1 MRPGTSKVL
10 THSVHAIYFLNPVIK
25 IRNRQEKKVANS
37 TPDHVLTVDADGHI
51 LEPRNT
57 WLDYIEPRFRDRAIR
72 IGRDAVGHEVLL
84 IDGKS
89 LEVVHGR
96 LAALGGIEMDPT
108 SLFKP
113 GRFSYEDG
121 CPPGSFDP
129 KARLEVLDQE
139 GIDIAL
145 LYPTIGIC
153 WEGHVQDAALAH
165 AYTEAYNRWL
175 VDFCSHDPKRLVP
188 IAHLNLL
195 DADLAVKEMR
205 RAHAAGCRGI
215 YLSPDMFARGR
226 KRFDDPSLDRFWAT
240 AQELEL
246 PIAFHVVVRDQPTTS
261 YADPLEAGGA
271 RFGLFNFAFLAID
284 VMAGFTE
291 LLTTGVL
298 ERFPRLKVAVL
309 EAGANWISA
318 WLDRLDH
325 KFVVMHA
332 STILTLKPSEY
343 FKRQCVV
350 SADPDESITA
360 AVVRHIG
367 ADYFIWASDYPHID
381 ASMGVVREMRERL
394 APLPLADQRKVLG
407 ENAVRFYG
415 LEVPGTW
422 GQSTLSL

>member
-1 MRPGTSKVL
+1 MGNIT
-10 THSVHAIYFLNPVIK
+10 A
-25 IRNRQEKKVANS
+25 E
-37 TPDHVLTVDADGHI
+37 HVLTVDADGHV

-57 WLDYIEPRFRDRAIR
+57 WIDYIAPRYRERAIR
-72 IGRDAVGHEVLL
+72 IDRDAAGNEVLL

-89 LEVVHGR
+89 LEAVHGR
-96 LAALGGIEMDPT
+96 LAGLGGIEMDPAALLDT
-108 SLFKP
+108 
-113 GRFSYEDG
+113 GRYDYEVG
-121 CPPGSFDP
+121 CPPGSYIP
-129 KARLEVLDQE
+129 KERLGVLDAE
-139 GIDIAL
+139 GIDIVL

-153 WEGHVQDAALAH
+153 WEGHTQDAALAH

-175 VDFCSHDPKRLVP
+175 VDFCSFDRKRLIP

-195 DADLAVKEMR
+195 DVDLAIAEMR

-240 AQELEL
+240 AQDLEM

-261 YADPLEAGGA
+261 YADPLEEDGA
-271 RFGLFNFAFLAID
+271 RFGLFTFAFLAID

-325 KFVVMHA
+325 KFEVMKHG
-332 STILTLKPSEY
+332 TILTMRPSEY
-343 FKRQCVV
+343 FKRQCLV

-360 AVVRHIG
+360 DVVRHIG
-367 ADYFIWASDYPHID
+367 AEYFVWASDYPHID
-381 ASMGVVREMRERL
+381 ASMGVVKEMRERL
-394 APLPLADQRKVLG
+394 AVLPLADQRKVLG
-407 ENAVRFYG
+407 ENAARFYG
-415 LEVPGTW
+415 LAV
-422 GQSTLSL
+422 

>member
-1 MRPGTSKVL
+1 MRDITGG
-10 THSVHAIYFLNPVIK
+10 
-25 IRNRQEKKVANS
+25 
-37 TPDHVLTVDADGHI
+37 HVLTVDADGHV

-57 WLDYIEPRFRDRAIR
+57 WIDYIAPRYRDRAIR
-72 IGRDAVGHEVLL
+72 IDRDAAGHEVLL

-89 LEVVHGR
+89 LEAVHGR
-96 LAALGGIEMDPT
+96 LAGLGGIEMDPAALLDT
-108 SLFKP
+108 
-113 GRFSYEDG
+113 GRYDYEVG
-121 CPPGSFDP
+121 CPPGSYDP
-129 KARLEVLDQE
+129 KERLSVLDAE
-139 GIDIAL
+139 GIDIVL

-153 WEGHVQDAALAH
+153 WEGHTQDAALAH

-175 VDFCSHDPKRLVP
+175 VDFCSHDRKRLIP

-195 DADLAVKEMR
+195 DVELAIAEMR

-240 AQELEL
+240 AQDLEL

-261 YADPLEAGGA
+261 YADPLEEDGA
-271 RFGLFNFAFLAID
+271 RFGLFTFAFLAID

-325 KFVVMHA
+325 KFEVMKHG
-332 STILTLKPSEY
+332 TILTMKPNEY
-343 FKRQCVV
+343 FKRQCLV

-360 AVVRHIG
+360 EVVRHIG
-367 ADYFIWASDYPHID
+367 AEYFVWASDYPHID

-394 APLPLADQRKVLG
+394 AVLPLADQRKVLG
-407 ENAVRFYG
+407 ENAARFYG
-415 LEVPGTW
+415 LAV
-422 GQSTLSL
+422 

>member
-1 MRPGTSKVL
+1 MGNT
-10 THSVHAIYFLNPVIK
+10 A
-25 IRNRQEKKVANS
+25 AG
-37 TPDHVLTVDADGHI
+37 HVLTVDADGHV

-57 WLDYIEPRFRDRAIR
+57 WIDYIAPRYRDRAIR
-72 IGRDAVGHEVLL
+72 IDRDAAGSERLL

-89 LEVVHGR
+89 LEAVHGR
-96 LAALGGIEMDPT
+96 LAGLGGIEMDPAALLDT
-108 SLFKP
+108 
-113 GRFSYEDG
+113 GRYDYEVG
-121 CPPGSFDP
+121 CPPGSYDP
-129 KARLEVLDQE
+129 KERLRVLDAE
-139 GIDIAL
+139 GIDIVL

-153 WEGHVQDAALAH
+153 WEGHTQDAALAH

-175 VDFCSHDPKRLVP
+175 VDFCSFDPQRLVP

-195 DADLAVKEMR
+195 DVDLAIAEMQ

-226 KRFDDPSLDRFWAT
+226 KRFDDPSLDRFWAM
-240 AQELEL
+240 AQDLEL

-261 YADPLEAGGA
+261 YADPLEEDGA
-271 RFGLFNFAFLAID
+271 RFGLFTFAFLAID

-325 KFVVMHA
+325 KFEVMKHG
-332 STILTLKPSEY
+332 TILTMKPSEY
-343 FKRQCVV
+343 FKRQCLV

-360 AVVRHIG
+360 EVVRHIG
-367 ADYFIWASDYPHID
+367 AEYFVWASDYPHID
-381 ASMGVVREMRERL
+381 ASMGVVKEMRERL
-394 APLPLADQRKVLG
+394 AVLPLADQRKVLG
-407 ENAVRFYG
+407 ENAARFYG
-415 LEVPGTW
+415 LAV
-422 GQSTLSL
+422 